1 MTVWSPE
8 ESGVAKSEESFEAGR
23 YLYCVVSVDSGH
35 PEDPGATLAETDGVG
50 GGDVTVV
57 RSDGLA
63 AATQPCRSLFDSD
76 DVETVRRWLLQ
87 HQTVVDRMGEA
98 FGTPLPFRFDTVL
111 RGDDATVRRWLRDHE
126 ARLSDALDDLAGK
139 WEYRI
144 EVSWDES
151 ALADRLAAD
160 DARLEELRR
169 ERDEAGDGRSF
180 LVGKQYERRL
190 TEVLETHRQE
200 TMDDLRDR
208 LRPLVDRLETAQGPS
223 GSADVGSAASTD
235 DDRVRNT
242 LTVLARASRESEL
255 GDTLETLAARPGVE
269 VRFTGPW
276 PPYSF
281 APSFGG
287 DP

>member
-1 MTVWSPE
+1 MTSWATD
-8 ESGVAKSEESFEAGR
+8 ESSVEGSEEPFEAGR
-23 YLYCVVSVDSGH
+23 YLYCVVRDDPKTDS
-35 PEDPGATLAETDGVG
+35 PDVTLAETDGVG
-50 GGDVTVV
+50 GGDVTLV
-57 RSDGLA
+57 RNDGLA
-63 AATQPCRSLFDSD
+63 VATQPCRSLFDSD

-87 HQTVVDRMGEA
+87 HQTVVDRVGEA

-111 RGDDATVRRWLRDHE
+111 RGDDAAVRDWLDDHE
-126 ARLSDALDDLAGK
+126 SSLSDALDDLAGK

-151 ALADRLAAD
+151 ALSDRLAGTD
-160 DARLEELRR
+160 PRLAELRR
-169 ERDEAGDGRSF
+169 ERDDADDGRSF

-208 LRPLVDRLETAQGPS
+208 LRPLVDRIEETQGRS
-223 GSADVGSAASTD
+223 GSTDLGVAADTD
-235 DDRVRNT
+235 DGRTRRT

-255 GDTLETLAARPGVE
+255 GETLESLADQPGVE